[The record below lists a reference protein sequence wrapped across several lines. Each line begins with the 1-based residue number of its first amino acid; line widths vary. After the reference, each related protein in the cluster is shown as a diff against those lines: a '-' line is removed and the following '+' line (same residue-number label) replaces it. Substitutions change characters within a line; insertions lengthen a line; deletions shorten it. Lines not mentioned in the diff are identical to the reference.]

1 MAMDAA
7 PPRRLFQ
14 APPTTKELEERNY
27 YQVPSDQ
34 TDTCARLIPN
44 NQFWAEY
51 ARFVAARNGSD
62 EKAAVK
68 PFLSQFVAYAAS
80 NFTEIVMALAVV
92 CCLALALR
100 RRCYCL
106 CCLCCVCVDVCSLI
120 LMLFCSFFLVARTA

>member
-1 MAMDAA
+1 MDLA
-7 PPRRLFQ
+7 PARRLFQ

-44 NQFWAEY
+44 NQFWADY
-51 ARFVAARNGSD
+51 ARFVATRSAD
-62 EKAAVK
+62 EKAAAK

-92 CCLALALR
+92 CVWC
-100 RRCYCL
+100 
-106 CCLCCVCVDVCSLI
+106 
-120 LMLFCSFFLVARTA
+120 